1 MPQFVQKLWV
11 VNTRVVDLAFMYVYL
26 CIYMLCICQFF
37 IKKKGEKGE
46 KEQDRSWISWK
57 CFQQG
62 NIFVN
67 KSACDAIFQ
76 FCPSLK
82 TH

>member
-37 IKKKGEKGE
+37 IKKKKGEKGQ
-46 KEQDRSWISWK
+46 KE
-57 CFQQG
+57 
-62 NIFVN
+62 
-67 KSACDAIFQ
+67 
-76 FCPSLK
+76 
-82 TH
+82 